1 MTHVGV
7 DLTVYTK
14 IGLVIF
20 VTVFA
25 LSLVWIFRKGSTKT
39 YDATSNLPFEDEAG
53 KK

>member
-1 MTHVGV
+1 MTNSGM
-7 DLTVYTK
+7 DLTIFPK

>member
-7 DLTVYTK
+7 DLTVYPK